1 MICKITCP
9 YGNLLDLGNSVNHF
23 WDGELG
29 KTGDNE
35 SEVIMK
41 ILVGYDGSNLGRSVL
56 NLARE
61 WAEAYSASI
70 EVVFV
75 MEQDRELQYPD
86 IQKVE
91 DMMQK
96 EAKNIFNGH
105 KIRYKTHLV
114 VSNLKSGEE
123 LVEFA
128 KQNKIDEIFIGVKR
142 KSKAGKFFFGS
153 TAQYVILN
161 APCPVVTLK

>member
-1 MICKITCP
+1 MKIMVA
-9 YGNLLDLGNSVNHF
+9 YDISDLGR
-23 WDGELG
+23 D
-29 KTGDNE
+29 
-35 SEVIMK
+35 
-41 ILVGYDGSNLGRSVL
+41 VL
-56 NLARE
+56 KLSRQ
-61 WAEAYSASI
+61 WAIAYSASI

-75 MEQDRELQYPD
+75 MAQDRELQYPD

-96 EAKNIFNGH
+96 ETKNIFEGH
-105 KIRYKTHLV
+105 NIPYETHLV
-114 VSNLKSGEE
+114 ITNLNPGEE

-128 KQNKIDEIFIGVKR
+128 KQNKIDEILIGVKR
-142 KSKAGKFFFGS
+142 KSKAGKFLFGS